1 MKKILAF
8 IQILL
13 LILTVSSCRNTG
25 NKGSEFTFPE
35 SDSIPIKESEKLS
48 HEAIDDIVQNIG
60 SPVEIASL
68 LIDLEVPF
76 ISEHL
81 ASIDQAENLSTNF
94 QKALRLGIYGA
105 DLGYLNIYDKTG
117 DAVETL
123 TTINRLADGLRVG
136 QFFNFETLKKLA
148 VNKSNIDSLLFMSVH
163 SYNQIDEYLRENDRG
178 YLSALMITGVWL
190 EGQYLACQV
199 VKDYPHMDLKNRI
212 AEQKIIINDLL
223 MLLRPYNE
231 SSDEYSDLYDSIE
244 QLKREYSD
252 VDITYTPGEPET
264 VEKDGRLVVVQHEES
279 NVRFSDKVLERI
291 IMKTEEIRNKIV
303 SL

>member
-1 MKKILAF
+1 MKKILAYF
-8 IQILL
+8 QILL
-13 LILTVSSCRNTG
+13 LILIVSSCRNKG

-94 QKALRLGIYGA
+94 QKALRLGVYGA
-105 DLGYLNIYDKTG
+105 DLGYLNIYNKTG

-123 TTINRLADGLRVG
+123 STINRLADGLRVG

-178 YLSALMITGVWL
+178 YLSALMITGVWI

-279 NVRFSDKVLERI
+279 NVRFSDEVLERI
-291 IMKTEEIRNKIV
+291 IMKTEEIRNKII